1 MEVLNVGSGIG
12 GVLLLIA
19 ALYAIIS
26 IVSSN
31 ATPLNK
37 ALWIVLVLLL
47 PLVGFII
54 WLLLGPKK

>member
-1 MEVLNVGSGIG
+1 MEVMNLGSGIG

-19 ALYAIIS
+19 VIYAIVS
-26 IVSSN
+26 IASSS
-31 ATPLNK
+31 ATSGAK
-37 ALWIVLVLLL
+37 ALWIVLVIVL